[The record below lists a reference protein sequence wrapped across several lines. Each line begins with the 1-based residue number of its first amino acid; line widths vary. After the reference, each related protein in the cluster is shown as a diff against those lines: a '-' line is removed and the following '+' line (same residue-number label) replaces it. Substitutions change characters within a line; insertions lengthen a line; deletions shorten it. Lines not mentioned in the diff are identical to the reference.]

1 MNQVFKTDR
10 NFLEFSTDL
19 DGLKVDFKYF
29 ALSDFQNRRLLDL
42 SARTEKS
49 TDNYDALIEFQ
60 YQTIS
65 ENLICTSHTDEGKE
79 QAFLEVLKQNGK
91 TAEFLNF
98 VNEQFSSALTQK
110 KASLKPWSKSKPCKL
125 EACKF

>member
-1 MNQVFKTDR
+1 MNQLFKLDR

-19 DGLKVDFKYF
+19 DGIKVDFKYY
-29 ALSDFQNRRLLDL
+29 ALSDAQNRRLLDL

-65 ENLICTSHTDEGKE
+65 ENLICTSHIDEGKE
-79 QAFLEVLKQNGK
+79 QAFLETLKQNGK

-98 VNEQFSSALTQK
+98 VSEQFSSALAQK
-110 KASLKPWSKSKPCKL
+110 KASLKP
-125 EACKF
+125 